1 MNQEAML
8 ALARISKLKRE
19 ISQPMLHHGYV
30 ADQRRIAAGRAKRRA
45 EVNNVGRAIQIV
57 VRGLRTGRTVATT

>member
-8 ALARISKLKRE
+8 ALARISELQRE
-19 ISQPMLHHGYV
+19 ISHPMLHHRYV

-45 EVNNVGRAIQIV
+45 AVNNVGRAIRMV
-57 VRGLRTGRTVATT
+57 VRGVRPGGTVATT